1 MITKAGVANNKIF
14 VSKASHS
21 QSFYMASDG
30 CWGLTYDFTGSKTQS
45 NTKPRRCT
53 NVGSYLAYAEIAE
66 LQGNSEGAKMF
77 HDGASSSDIMLY
89 KDDYIS
95 YMTPDKKEERRESW
109 EGMNFAGT
117 SYWAV
122 DQVLKPSK

>member
-1 MITKAGVANNKIF
+1 
-14 VSKASHS
+14 
-21 QSFYMASDG
+21 
-30 CWGLTYDFTGSKTQS
+30 
-45 NTKPRRCT
+45 
-53 NVGSYLAYAEIAE
+53 
-66 LQGNSEGAKMF
+66 MF

-89 KDDYIS
+89 KGDYIS

-122 DQVLKPSK
+122 DQVLQPSK

>member
-1 MITKAGVANNKIF
+1 
-14 VSKASHS
+14 
-21 QSFYMASDG
+21 
-30 CWGLTYDFTGSKTQS
+30 
-45 NTKPRRCT
+45 
-53 NVGSYLAYAEIAE
+53 VGSYLAYAEIAE

-89 KDDYIS
+89 KGDYIS

-122 DQVLKPSK
+122 DQVLQPSK